1 MIKTRLFGY
10 KLFLVVTLK
19 VFISIDIHGMLKLR
33 TFPSKEVVKEVINV
47 RDRQISDSLNAYVL
61 ECAQNNDINA
71 QLIIGLTYRTAKD
84 ASSCKQAVEWLS
96 RAAYQ
101 DDARAQFH
109 LGICYSQGLGVK
121 KNNEEAMKWFLYAD
135 QNSFIPAQLLLI
147 QENKDSFFD
156 KQEQQKYLDRG
167 VLAYKKE

>member
-61 ECAQNNDINA
+61 ECAQNN
-71 QLIIGLTYRTAKD
+71 
-84 ASSCKQAVEWLS
+84 
-96 RAAYQ
+96 
-101 DDARAQFH
+101 
-109 LGICYSQGLGVK
+109 
-121 KNNEEAMKWFLYAD
+121 
-135 QNSFIPAQLLLI
+135 FIPAQLLLI

-167 VLAYKKE
+167 VLAYKKEAELKKYDELIEFGLSCEYGDGIEKNIVAACESY